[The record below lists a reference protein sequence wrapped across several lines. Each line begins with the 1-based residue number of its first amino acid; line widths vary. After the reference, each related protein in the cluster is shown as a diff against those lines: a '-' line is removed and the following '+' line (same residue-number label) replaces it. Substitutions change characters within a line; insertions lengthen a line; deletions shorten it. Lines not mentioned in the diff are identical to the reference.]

1 MTKETGLAG
10 ESEGAKKILM
20 ITTQYSGAK
29 LYKAYERGALD
40 YLLSTKETAYVT
52 ARPAG
57 IPASLKNWIH
67 SEVA

>member
-10 ESEGAKKILM
+10 ASEGAKILM

-29 LYKAYERGALD
+29 LYKAYEKGALD

-57 IPASLKNWIH
+57 IPASSKN
-67 SEVA
+67 